1 MSSRSREIWKLSAPI
16 IAAMVSQNVLNL
28 VDTAMVSHLGAAA
41 LAGVGLASF
50 LNFMAFSAI
59 TGLSPA
65 VQAMAARRVGE
76 GRLDETALPLNG
88 GIVLSVVIG
97 VPLSLLLCVAAPAV
111 FAHLNSDPAV
121 VEQGSTYLQYRLI
134 GVAAVGI
141 NFSFRGYWSAVRNTG
156 LYMITLFGMNALNV
170 LLDWLLIFGKFG
182 LPTLGVRGAGI
193 ANLISVV
200 FGTLTYSVIASRIA
214 RNAGFMSRFPSRRQF
229 ADLLRIGLPS
239 CIQQLLFAAGFV
251 VLFWVVGQLGT
262 AELAVTN
269 VLVQITLTAVLPA
282 IALGLA
288 AATFAGQA
296 LGRKDI
302 DDAARWPWEVYR
314 SSVWVFAIVAAA
326 MLLATDR
333 VLGLFLDDPAHPAQ
347 LAHLIDLGRFPL
359 RLIGAGIL
367 LDALGF
373 IVMQALLGVGASLAV
388 MVVSISLQWGL
399 FLPAAWLLGPG
410 LGVGFAA
417 LWIAMFAYRTLQTMI
432 FVTLWQRRRWARIAV

>member
-1 MSSRSREIWKLSAPI
+1 
-16 IAAMVSQNVLNL
+16 MVSQNLLNL
-28 VDTAMVSHLGAAA
+28 VDTAMVSHLGPAA

-76 GRLDETALPLNG
+76 GRFDQTAVPLNG
-88 GIVLSVVIG
+88 GIMLSLALGI
-97 VPLSLLLCVAAPAV
+97 PLSLALFFAAPLI
-111 FAHLNSDPAV
+111 FARLNGDPAV
-121 VEQGSTYLQYRLI
+121 VEQGSRYLQYRLV

-156 LYMITLFGMNALNV
+156 LYMATLLAMHSLNI

-182 LPTLGVRGAGI
+182 LPALGVRGAGI
-193 ANLISVV
+193 ANMVSVI
-200 FGTLTYSVIASRIA
+200 FGSLTYGVIGLRVA
-214 RNAGFMSRFPSRRQF
+214 RPAGFMARLPTRRQLL
-229 ADLLRIGLPS
+229 DLLRIGLPS
-239 CIQQLLFAAGFV
+239 CVQQLLFAGGFV
-251 VLFWVVGQLGT
+251 ALFWIVGKLGT

-296 LGRKDI
+296 LGRRDI
-302 DDAARWPWEVYR
+302 AEAARWPWAVYR
-314 SSVWVFAIVAAA
+314 SSAWVFAVIAAV
-326 MLLATDR
+326 MLLATTPVLR
-333 VLGLFLDDPAHPAQ
+333 VFLNDPAHPEHIG
-347 LAHLIDLGRFPL
+347 HLLDLGRFPL

-388 MVVSISLQWGL
+388 MIVSIGLQWGL
-399 FLPAAWLLGPG
+399 FLPAAYLLGPVFG
-410 LGVGFAA
+410 AGFAA
-417 LWIAMFAYRTLQTMI
+417 IWIAMFVYRTLQTLI
-432 FVTLWQRRRWARIAV
+432 FVALWQRRGWARIAV